1 MANCDDDVTGVLRA
15 VSAGESP
22 AGQLFPLVYDELR
35 RLAAAQLRDERA
47 DHTLQAT
54 ALVHEAY
61 LKLIDT
67 NRMTWRDR
75 AHFMAV
81 AAQAI
86 RRILVDYAR
95 RGTAQ
100 KRGGRAPVVELS
112 EAADVPNAEDGDFL
126 PGLNEALE
134 ALAVEHPEKA
144 RVVELRYF
152 GGLTVEE
159 TAEVMK
165 VAPRTVK
172 RYWFFARPWL
182 FRHMTGHDN
191 EGDVLEGEGN
201 TEQS

>member
-1 MANCDDDVTGVLRA
+1 MADRDHDVTAVLRS
-15 VSAGESP
+15 VSAGDAP
-22 AGQLFPLVYDELR
+22 PGDLFPLVYDELR
-35 RLAAAQLRDERA
+35 RLAATQLRDERP

-61 LKLIDT
+61 LKLVDT

-95 RGTAQ
+95 RGAAQ
-100 KRGGRAPVVELS
+100 KRGGRAPIVELG
-112 EAADVPNAEDGDFL
+112 EAAEVPAPGDGAFI

-165 VAPRTVK
+165 VAPRTIK

-182 FRHMTGHDN
+182 FRYMTGQGEDVTLSDAD
-191 EGDVLEGEGN
+191 EPGGD
-201 TEQS
+201 S